1 MAGGKQRRSRKRSP
15 AAPSLATAAASGAH
29 AIAESV
35 ATLLMIEQGLR
46 QSGIDVGILGD
57 LLDLETSVVIIRAEA
72 RGFADSAKRLLEAGA
87 ILPGRAQTVDL
98 EHIRPVG
105 HIRFTDAADVR
116 WRIVS
121 MLCETDN
128 ADQESEDEMI
138 LRVRV
143 AHTARAGHPLLVIA
157 ETDRIPP
164 LLTLAADRVLDA
176 GRLDAPIIARTAVL
190 IAGHDDAHVQSAIAA
205 ASLDPAR
212 LSIGDLSL
220 AIRPGV
226 PIDRMI
232 AVLTHLA
239 AIDADGE
246 GEGDGGDAGMAMSDA
261 RRRWSQGDRDWDRPP
276 NSLSASSRDR
286 RGTSKR
292 AASVPPASDVIQPQ
306 PSGGPLRLRVETL
319 SGYGAAQGWA
329 LDLKADL
336 DLWRAGALPWDQLSS
351 RLLLSGPPG
360 TGKTTFARA
369 LCNSFELP
377 LHVTSVSTWLEASY
391 LGDVIKQMN
400 AAFSEARRNAPS
412 ILFIDECDGIG
423 KRQPQN
429 RSHADYWNALV
440 NKMLE
445 LLDGAAKSEGVIIVG
460 ATNRP
465 EAMDEALK
473 RSGRWERQIT
483 IPMPDR
489 AALTGILAHHLGEDC
504 EAIVATAPGAS
515 PTATSALDNL
525 ARRAVGLSGADIERL
540 VREAR
545 GHARRQARRLTYAD
559 LDAGLAHRRVPRSR
573 DVRYRMAVHEA
584 GHALVRRALK
594 LGTETALTIEDP
606 SGGYAEA
613 MLDMDIVQ
621 SPEWVQ
627 ALIAAQLAGR
637 AAEGVVFGNVTA
649 GSGGSATSD
658 LANAT
663 RLALSM
669 EIELGFGSSLPL
681 LHRSMEA
688 AELLLL
694 NEGPLGEAVHA
705 RLEAAFDLAT
715 RTIAAD
721 RASLLRL
728 ADALTEAGSLNAA
741 EIAAVFA
748 ADASQSQKPDGSG

>member
-1 MAGGKQRRSRKRSP
+1 MAGGKQQRRSRKRPSV
-15 AAPSLATAAASGAH
+15 APSLAPAAASGAH

-46 QSGIDVGILGD
+46 QSGIDVGTLGD
-57 LLDLETSVVIIRAEA
+57 LLDIETSVVILRADT
-72 RGFADSAKRLLEAGA
+72 RGFVDSAKRLLEAGA
-87 ILPGRAQTVDL
+87 VLPGRAQTV
-98 EHIRPVG
+98 EIEYIRPVG
-105 HIRFTDAADVR
+105 HVRFTDAADIR

-121 MLCETDN
+121 MLCESDN
-128 ADQESEDEMI
+128 AGQESEDEAV
-138 LRVRV
+138 LRDRM

-157 ETDRIPP
+157 ETDRIPS

-176 GRLDAPIIARTAVL
+176 GRLDAPIIARTAAL
-190 IAGHDDAHVQSAIAA
+190 ITGHDEADVQSAIAA

-212 LSIGDLSL
+212 LSLGDLSL
-220 AIRPGV
+220 AIRPGLS
-226 PIDRMI
+226 IDRMI

-239 AIDADGE
+239 
-246 GEGDGGDAGMAMSDA
+246 
-261 RRRWSQGDRDWDRPP
+261 RREDNAEDDKTGAATSGPWSSRSQGDRDWDRPP
-276 NSLSASSRDR
+276 TSLPANSGNRPR
-286 RGTSKR
+286 TSKR
-292 AASVPPASDVIQPQ
+292 GAPVPSASEIILPQASDGSQ
-306 PSGGPLRLRVETL
+306 RLRVETL

-336 DLWRAGALPWDQLSS
+336 DLWRAGTLPWDQLSS

-360 TGKTTFARA
+360 TGKTTFAQA
-369 LCNSFELP
+369 LCNSFDLP

-400 AAFSEARRNAPS
+400 AAFSEARRYAPC

-504 EAIVATAPGAS
+504 DAVVATAPGLS
-515 PTATSALDNL
+515 PTATIALDNL
-525 ARRAVGLSGADIERL
+525 ARRAVGQSGADIERL

-545 GHARRQARRLTYAD
+545 SHARRQGRSLTYAD
-559 LDAGLAHRRVPRSR
+559 LDAGLAHRRVQRSR

-584 GHALVRRALK
+584 GHAVVRRALK
-594 LGTETALTIEDP
+594 LGTEITLTIED
-606 SGGYAEA
+606 SGGGYAEA

-621 SPEWVQ
+621 SPDWVI
-627 ALIAAQLAGR
+627 ALIAAQLGGR
-637 AAEGVVFGNVTA
+637 AAEAVVFGDVTA

-669 EIELGFGSSLPL
+669 EIELGFGSSQPL

-688 AELLLL
+688 AELLLI
-694 NEGPLGEAVHA
+694 NDNPLSAAVHA

-715 RTIAAD
+715 RTIEAD

-728 ADALTEAGSLNAA
+728 ADALTEAGSLDAD

-748 ADASQSQKPDGSG
+748 AGTTRQSQEPGASG

>member
-1 MAGGKQRRSRKRSP
+1 MAGGKQQRRSRKQVSTTS
-15 AAPSLATAAASGAH
+15 SLATAAASGAH

-46 QSGIDVGILGD
+46 QSGIDVGTLGD
-57 LLDLETSVVIIRAEA
+57 LFDIETSVVIIRADT
-72 RGFADSAKRLLEAGA
+72 RGFVDSAKRLLEAGA
-87 ILPGRAQTVDL
+87 ILPGRAQTV
-98 EHIRPVG
+98 EIEYIRPVG
-105 HIRFTDAADVR
+105 HVRFTDAADVR

-121 MLCETDN
+121 MLCESDSVG
-128 ADQESEDEMI
+128 QESEDETV
-138 LRVRV
+138 LRDRM

-157 ETDRIPP
+157 ETDRIPS

-176 GRLDAPIIARTAVL
+176 GRLDAPIIARTAAL
-190 IAGHDDAHVQSAIAA
+190 IAGHDEADVQSAIVN

-212 LSIGDLSL
+212 LSLGDLSL
-220 AIRPGV
+220 AIRPSV

-239 AIDADGE
+239 RRDDE
-246 GEGDGGDAGMAMSDA
+246 GEGGDTAPATSGPWSN
-261 RRRWSQGDRDWDRPP
+261 RSQGDRDWDRPP
-276 NSLSASSRDR
+276 TSLSASTRDR
-286 RGTSKR
+286 QRISKR
-292 AASVPPASDVIQPQ
+292 TAPVPSASEIIQPLA
-306 PSGGPLRLRVETL
+306 SGGSQRLRVETL

-336 DLWRAGALPWDQLSS
+336 DLWRSGTLPWDQLSS

-369 LCNSFELP
+369 LCNSLELP

-391 LGDVIKQMN
+391 LGDVIKLMN
-400 AAFSEARRNAPS
+400 AAFSEARRHAPS

-473 RSGRWERQIT
+473 RSGRWERQIV

-489 AALTGILAHHLGEDC
+489 AALIGILAHHLGEDC
-504 EAIVATAPGAS
+504 EAGVKTAPGAS
-515 PTATSALDNL
+515 HTVTSALDNL

-545 GHARRQARRLTYAD
+545 GHARRQGRSLTYAD
-559 LDAGLAHRRVPRSR
+559 LDAGLAHRRVRRSR

-584 GHALVRRALK
+584 GHAVVRRALK
-594 LGTETALTIEDP
+594 LGTEVALTIEDP
-606 SGGYAEA
+606 GGGYAEA

-621 SPEWVQ
+621 SSDWVT
-627 ALIAAQLAGR
+627 ALIAAQLGGR
-637 AAEGVVFGNVTA
+637 AAEAVVFGAVTA

-694 NEGPLGEAVHA
+694 NDGPLSAAVHA

-748 ADASQSQKPDGSG
+748 TGTTRQSREPDASG

>member
-1 MAGGKQRRSRKRSP
+1 MAGGKQQRRSRKRP
-15 AAPSLATAAASGAH
+15 PVAPSLATAAASGAH

-35 ATLLMIEQGLR
+35 ATLLMIEQGLL
-46 QSGIDVGILGD
+46 QSGMDIGILVD

-72 RGFADSAKRLLEAGA
+72 RGFADSAKRLLDEGA

-116 WRIVS
+116 WRVVS

-128 ADQESEDEMI
+128 GDQESEDETV

-176 GRLDAPIIARTAVL
+176 GRLDASIIARTAAL
-190 IAGHDDAHVQSAIAA
+190 IARHDDAHVQSAIAA

-212 LSIGDLSL
+212 LSMGDLSL

-246 GEGDGGDAGMAMSDA
+246 GDGEDAGMAMSDA

-276 NSLSASSRDR
+276 TSLSASSGNRHR
-286 RGTSKR
+286 TSKR
-292 AASVPPASDVIQPQ
+292 AASVPSTSEVIQPQ
-306 PSGGPLRLRVETL
+306 ASGGPLRLRVETL

-336 DLWRAGALPWDQLSS
+336 DLWRAGTLPWDQLSS

-377 LHVTSVSTWLEASY
+377 LHVTSVSTWLEATY

-465 EAMDEALK
+465 EALDEALK

-489 AALTGILAHHLGEDC
+489 AALTGILTHHLGEDC
-504 EAIVATAPGAS
+504 EAVVATAPGAS
-515 PTATSALDNL
+515 PTATIVLDNL

-545 GHARRQARRLTYAD
+545 GHARRQGRRLTHAD
-559 LDAGLAHRRVPRSR
+559 LDAGLAHRRVRRSR

-594 LGTETALTIEDP
+594 LGTEVALTIEDP
-606 SGGYAEA
+606 GGGYAEA

-621 SPEWVQ
+621 SPDWVM

-637 AAEGVVFGNVTA
+637 AAEAVVFGNVTA

-663 RLALSM
+663 RMALSM
-669 EIELGFGSSLPL
+669 EIELGFGASQPL

-694 NEGPLGEAVHA
+694 NESPLSEAVHA

-715 RTIAAD
+715 RAIAAD

-728 ADALTEAGSLNAA
+728 ADALTEAGSLNAS

-748 ADASQSQKPDGSG
+748 TGASQSQAPDGSG